1 MESDISTPANQGA
14 SRAEMRRY
22 HQMIG
27 LRYGNEV
34 TSCTCELPE
43 RPDNW
48 SDDSWQKYK
57 LIMARL
63 PCKICGWA
71 GGSGFAMHSPGLFVH
86 KESVRVAASNRKKPE
101 GEADQQKV
109 TTETTTLETLST
121 ESVVSTSSS
130 ISTSEDL
137 VYDAASGP
145 AKNDGEE
152 TKDVLVVY
160 EM

>member
-1 MESDISTPANQGA
+1 MESNISTPANQGV

-48 SDDSWQKYK
+48 SDGSWQKYK

-63 PCKICGWA
+63 PCKTCGWA
-71 GGSGFAMHSPGLFVH
+71 GGSGFAIHPPGLFEH
-86 KESVRVAASNRKKPE
+86 KESVRVAASNLKNPE
-101 GEADQQKV
+101 GKAGQQKV
-109 TTETTTLETLST
+109 SIETTTPETPST

-137 VYDAASGP
+137 VYAASGL

-152 TKDVLVVY
+152 TNAVLVVY

>member
-1 MESDISTPANQGA
+1 
-14 SRAEMRRY
+14 
-22 HQMIG
+22 MIG
-27 LRYGNEV
+27 LRYGHEV

-63 PCKICGWA
+63 PCKTCGWA
-71 GGSGFAMHSPGLFVH
+71 GGSGFAMHPSGLFVH
-86 KESVRVAASNRKKPE
+86 KESVRVEASNLKKPE
-101 GEADQQKV
+101 GKASQQKV
-109 TTETTTLETLST
+109 TTETTTPESPST
-121 ESVVSTSSS
+121 TGSVVSTSSS

-137 VYDAASGP
+137 VYAASGP
-145 AKNDGEE
+145 AKNDGED
-152 TKDVLVVY
+152 TNDVLVVY